1 MAEDHFLSEKEI
13 TAFINDL
20 DKNNNGHIEY
30 DEVEFK
36 LDQVHKEIA
45 PQAKPHN
52 LHYKDES
59 DAQKQ
64 RRHAFLRSVIGTDKN
79 QIGRDD
85 FANIVRGWK
94 VPSMEPDKKAEDEH
108 KEFMKEMGIGRKVR
122 AWWSVRG
129 PEVLFVGM
137 VVGMQIAFGT
147 WQCVKYVTQMQYR
160 HAFGWGVVMAKT
172 AAGVLYPT
180 LFFLILSMSRYIS
193 TFARKSYYLSR
204 FINWDLSQSFHI
216 IISIVAISFAS
227 LHAIGHL
234 TGSFLYGSRPAQ
246 QDDVAAVLGP
256 DAVPKPY
263 RAFVATLPGWSG
275 ITALGLFYI
284 LALLSMPVVR
294 KKSYEIFQLGQ

>member
-160 HAFGWGVVMAKT
+160 HVSSLAGLQCLAVFDKFQAFGWGVVMAKT
-172 AAGVLYPT
+172 AAGVLCKLHRSAT
-180 LFFLILSMSRYIS
+180 
-193 TFARKSYYLSR
+193 R
-204 FINWDLSQSFHI
+204 FRQ
-216 IISIVAISFAS
+216 
-227 LHAIGHL
+227 L
-234 TGSFLYGSRPAQ
+234 T
-246 QDDVAAVLGP
+246 
-256 DAVPKPY
+256 K
-263 RAFVATLPGWSG
+263 
-275 ITALGLFYI
+275 
-284 LALLSMPVVR
+284 
-294 KKSYEIFQLGQ
+294 